1 VSALSYGQSASAEHI
16 TTIDEVHPTDQ
27 MYRLIWLEIYEQI
40 KRAGCT
46 FGKLS
51 PVTADTPL
59 AGLAGPSAQTE
70 EDYDAVMKQIGSSP
84 QARLR
89 DTGLKRW

>member
-1 VSALSYGQSASAEHI
+1 
-16 TTIDEVHPTDQ
+16 

-51 PVTADTPL
+51 PVIADTPL
-59 AGLAGPSAQTE
+59 AGLAGPSAETRGNYG
-70 EDYDAVMKQIGSSP
+70 DVMEQIGSSP

-89 DTGLKRW
+89 ETGLKRW